1 MSNFVEYDNKIAFH
15 PGFYL
20 KEIVDDSGLT
30 QEDFAKRLGTT
41 PKNLSIILRG
51 DQSLSKDIAG
61 KLSRMLGTSISY
73 WLNLQKTYDEKCAEF
88 QLKQDLEKEKKVFKF
103 IDYGYFRD
111 FFDFPELLRNIEEKV
126 KRVREFLS
134 ICSLTVLQN
143 RDLTISFR
151 SYTDNMSVSN
161 IVNANVM
168 VQIAINK
175 TINIESP
182 KYDKK
187 QLQKVIPLILEQTKN
202 HASFL
207 PIITELLK
215 SAGVI
220 LIPLPNLKNSGIN
233 GATKKVNGKV
243 MLMVNDRRH
252 YADTFWFSMF
262 HEIGHIIN
270 GDLGITVNGESE
282 DEADLYAKD
291 ILIPNDKY
299 KQFVERGFFSEKD
312 IVEFA
317 EIINRDPGII
327 YGRLQNDKIIPYT
340 EKKIQNKLRYRY
352 DIS

>member
-1 MSNFVEYDNKIAFH
+1 MSNFEEYDNKIAFH

-103 IDYGYFRD
+103 IDYSYFRD

-175 TINIESP
+175 TINII
-182 KYDKK
+182 K
-187 QLQKVIPLILEQTKN
+187 
-202 HASFL
+202 
-207 PIITELLK
+207 
-215 SAGVI
+215 
-220 LIPLPNLKNSGIN
+220 
-233 GATKKVNGKV
+233 
-243 MLMVNDRRH
+243 
-252 YADTFWFSMF
+252 
-262 HEIGHIIN
+262 
-270 GDLGITVNGESE
+270 
-282 DEADLYAKD
+282 
-291 ILIPNDKY
+291 
-299 KQFVERGFFSEKD
+299 
-312 IVEFA
+312 
-317 EIINRDPGII
+317 
-327 YGRLQNDKIIPYT
+327 
-340 EKKIQNKLRYRY
+340 
-352 DIS
+352 